1 MDSESGEN
9 TLKLHMLSSMH
20 IFHRKMSA
28 VEIDGGS
35 GRAAEMFRSI
45 RYPEEASSLLPSHS
59 SSSGLKLMAKS
70 WDTCLLGNKTRSD
83 TVVLEIS
90 VDTKS
95 LCLIR
100 NTTGVFKDTHL
111 FQSTFYDLLNVW
123 SSGGINENIGP

>member
-1 MDSESGEN
+1 
-9 TLKLHMLSSMH
+9 MLSSMQ
-20 IFHRKMSA
+20 IFHCKMSV
-28 VEIDGGS
+28 VEIDGGL

-70 WDTCLLGNKTRSD
+70 WDTCLLGNKKKPD

-95 LCLIR
+95 LCLNL
-100 NTTGVFKDTHL
+100 NTNGVFKDTHL
-111 FQSTFYDLLNVW
+111 FQSTLYNLLNV
-123 SSGGINENIGP
+123 